1 MSKKLELEI
10 NVPVDWTA
18 VTLRDYLRLKKDLD
32 VYNET
37 EEEITACLFYHLCGV
52 QANILPKLDVDTF
65 INIKRDLVKLMNDTE
80 HDLTRVIKIDDVEY
94 GFEPNLSEMTYGA
107 YVDIQ
112 SFEEIDIN
120 DNWAKIMSIL
130 YRPIKKWKGALYSI
144 ESYSGEDNSEK
155 FLDVPMNVHFGAV
168 FFFKTLLK
176 DLSQSIL
183 KSLKETEDLPA
194 NMSTILE
201 RSGNL
206 TLPST
211 NLLKGISLDLMRS

>member
-1 MSKKLELEI
+1 MSKINLEI
-10 NVPVDWTA
+10 NVPQDWTA
-18 VTLRDYLRLKKDLD
+18 VTLKDYLKLKKDLE
-32 VYNET
+32 VYNES

-65 INIKRDLVKLMNDTE
+65 VNIKRDLVGLMNDTE

-94 GFEPNLSEMTYGA
+94 GFEPNLSQMSYGA

-112 SFEEIDIN
+112 AYEEIDIN
-120 DNWAKIMSIL
+120 DNWSKIMSIL
-130 YRPIKKWKGALYSI
+130 YRPIKKWKGALY
-144 ESYSGEDNSEK
+144 EVEPYSGKDNSEK
-155 FLDVPMNVHFGAV
+155 FLSVDMKTHFGAV
-168 FFFKTLLK
+168 FFFKTLLR

-183 KSLKETEDLPA
+183 KSLKEVENLPA

-211 NLLKGISLDLMRS
+211 NLLKGISLDSMKS

>member
-1 MSKKLELEI
+1 MSKINLEI
-10 NVPVDWTA
+10 NVPQDWTA
-18 VTLRDYLRLKKDLD
+18 VTLKDYLKLKKDLE
-32 VYNET
+32 VYNES

-65 INIKRDLVKLMNDTE
+65 INIKRDLVGLMNDTE

-94 GFEPNLSEMTYGA
+94 GFEPNLSQMSYGA

-112 SFEEIDIN
+112 AYEEIDIN
-120 DNWAKIMSIL
+120 DNWSKIMSIL
-130 YRPIKKWKGALYSI
+130 YRPIKKWKGALY
-144 ESYSGEDNSEK
+144 EVEPYSGKDNSEK
-155 FLDVPMNVHFGAV
+155 FLSVDMKTHFGAV
-168 FFFKTLLK
+168 FFFKTLLR

-183 KSLKETEDLPA
+183 KSLKEVENLPA

-211 NLLKGISLDLMRS
+211 NLLKGISLDSMKS

>member
-1 MSKKLELEI
+1 MSKVQLEI
-10 NVPVDWTA
+10 NVPQDWTA
-18 VTLRDYLRLKKDLD
+18 VTLKEYLKLKKDLQ

-52 QANILPKLDVDTF
+52 QANILPKLDIDTF
-65 INIKRDLVKLMNDTE
+65 AGIKTDLVNLMKDTE
-80 HDLTRVIKIDDVEY
+80 HDLTRVIKIGDVEY
-94 GFEPNLSEMTYGA
+94 GFEPNLSEMPYGA

-112 SFEEIDIN
+112 GYEDIDIN
-120 DNWAKIMSIL
+120 EKWANIMSIL
-130 YRPIKKWKGALYSI
+130 YRPITKWKGALYSI
-144 ESYSGEDNSEK
+144 KPYTGEDNSEK

-183 KSLKETEDLPA
+183 KSLKEVENLPA

-211 NLLKGISLDLMRS
+211 NLLKGISLDSMKS